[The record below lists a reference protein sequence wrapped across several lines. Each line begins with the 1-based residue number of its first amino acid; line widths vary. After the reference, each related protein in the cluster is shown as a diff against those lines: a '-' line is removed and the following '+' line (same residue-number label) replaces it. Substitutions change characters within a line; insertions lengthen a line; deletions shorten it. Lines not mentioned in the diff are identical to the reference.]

1 MELLA
6 GEGDIYMYVC
16 PQNDLGPKGVI
27 GSEVVVVVND
37 LVETQRGR
45 VGG

>member
-1 MELLA
+1 MELA
-6 GEGDIYMYVC
+6 GEGDIYVCVC
-16 PQNDLGPKGVI
+16 PQGDLGPKGVI
-27 GSEVVVVVND
+27 APEVVVVVND